1 MSGKVRIGIAGTSWW
16 ADAMYLPA
24 LASHPLADLRGI
36 VGGSRPEHTREFAA
50 KWGIPGAFDSLED
63 MLATEQLDALL
74 VLTNNK
80 THYPLVMQA
89 IEAGL
94 HVLCEKPLGL
104 QAREAREMAEAAERR
119 GLTTMV
125 PFTYRFMPTNRYAKE
140 LVDTGWLGRPH
151 HLNMRYYT
159 GYGRSG
165 DYMWRFDVG
174 EAGSGVSG
182 DLGAHWVYLARWFF
196 GEIDAVTAVYTH
208 VVPRAPRPDGAPF
221 EAADDSALMILEF
234 ANGATGSLHVTSLA
248 SEPGEFGQRH
258 EIDLHGSGGSL
269 HILNDWVHTQTIVGS
284 QPGESETHPIE
295 IPDRIWDGARRDPVH
310 DTYRDVFRR
319 QDTMQRAW
327 VTAIAEGRPASPDFA
342 DGLAVQ
348 RVLDASAISAARVGE
363 SGSRRSWPP
372 AARGQAVP
380 TSGPSRE
387 IVSATSAGWAA
398 TRISTSRGRSATV
411 TTSVSPPPPIARTR
425 LRATA
430 RRSTP

>member
-1 MSGKVRIGIAGTSWW
+1 MSGKVRIGIAGTSRW

-63 MLATEQLDALL
+63 MLAAEQLDALL

-104 QAREAREMAEAAERR
+104 HAREAREMAEAAERR

-208 VVPRAPRPDGAPF
+208 LVPRAPRPDGVPF

-248 SEPGEFGQRH
+248 SSRASSASGTRSTCTAPAARCTSSTTGSTRRPSWARNPGRARPTRSRSRT
-258 EIDLHGSGGSL
+258 GSGT
-269 HILNDWVHTQTIVGS
+269 V
-284 QPGESETHPIE
+284 
-295 IPDRIWDGARRDPVH
+295 PVA
-310 DTYRDVFRR
+310 TPS
-319 QDTMQRAW
+319 TTP
-327 VTAIAEGRPASPDFA
+327 TAMS
-342 DGLAVQ
+342 
-348 RVLDASAISAARVGE
+348 SAART
-363 SGSRRSWPP
+363 PC
-372 AARGQAVP
+372 
-380 TSGPSRE
+380 
-387 IVSATSAGWAA
+387 SAPG
-398 TRISTSRGRSATV
+398 
-411 TTSVSPPPPIARTR
+411 
-425 LRATA
+425 
-430 RRSTP
+430 